1 MIKKIEDIYWASGH
15 GLDKLH
21 FMTNRR
27 FGKLLTICQGIG
39 IGLVI
44 NNCRQYFNTIYIYP
58 KMKVAIL

>member
-27 FGKLLTICQGIG
+27 FGNLLTICQGIG

-44 NNCRQYFNTIYIYP
+44 NNCRQYFNIIYIS
-58 KMKVAIL
+58 